1 MYSVDHSICSIQIFA
16 EFTREEENTMKA
28 KDIRR
33 KALCLLCLVAA
44 VCYFLSGTPAF
55 AQSESKKTYELTLGH
70 HMGMNT
76 PMHTKAFAPF
86 KEDIEKFSNGRI
98 KLTLFP
104 GGALA
109 KPQDAYSQ
117 VTKGVM
123 DFAMFAPVYTPGMFP
138 LCDVMSLPFAI
149 PTAEIGLK
157 VIKELHQKR
166 LLDKE
171 LYTGNGITWA
181 GTTSPYQLFLGKKKV
196 TRMEDLKGLKLRI
209 PGGLLGDAMIK
220 LGATPS
226 SVPAG
231 EFTTAI
237 ERGVVDGGLVAF
249 GSGLGY
255 KMQDM
260 CKYVVRV
267 DAGVIILALTANKK
281 MYEGLPKDLQN
292 AVDHAADNFLVNQAR
307 GAMDDAD
314 QEALAIFK
322 KTGPELMELSPA
334 EKERWLKTCEPIYDK
349 WISDLEKKG
358 LPANKLYAEF
368 KKLLDGQGVKL
379 PR

>member
-1 MYSVDHSICSIQIFA
+1 
-16 EFTREEENTMKA
+16 MKQNA
-28 KDIRR
+28 IRR
-33 KALCLLCLVAA
+33 KVSCLLSLMAG
-44 VCYFLSGTPAF
+44 VCYFLSGAPAF
-55 AQSESKKTYELTLGH
+55 AQADSKKVYELTLGH
-70 HMGMNT
+70 HMGMST
-76 PMHTKAFAPF
+76 PMHTKVFVPF

-109 KPQDAYSQ
+109 KPQDAYNM

-123 DFAMFAPVYTPGMFP
+123 DFAMFVPVYTPGMFP
-138 LCDVMSLPFAI
+138 LCDVVSLPFAI
-149 PTAEIGLK
+149 PTAEIGTK
-157 VIKELHQKR
+157 VVKELHQKK

-171 LYTGNGITWA
+171 LYTGKGITWV

-196 TRMEDLKGLKLRI
+196 TKMEDLKGLKLRI

-231 EFTTAI
+231 EFTTAL

-255 KMQDM
+255 KMQDI
-260 CKYVVRV
+260 CRYVLRT

-281 MYEGLPKDLQN
+281 MYEGLPKDLQS
-292 AVDHAADNFLVNQAR
+292 AVDRAGENFSLNQAR
-307 GAMDDAD
+307 GAFDDMDK
-314 QEALAIFK
+314 EALEIFK
-322 KTGPELMELSPA
+322 KTGLELLELEPA
-334 EKERWLKTCEPIYDK
+334 EKARWLNTCVPIYDK
-349 WISDLEKKG
+349 WINDLEKKG

-368 KKLLDGQGVKL
+368 KKLLEGQGVRL